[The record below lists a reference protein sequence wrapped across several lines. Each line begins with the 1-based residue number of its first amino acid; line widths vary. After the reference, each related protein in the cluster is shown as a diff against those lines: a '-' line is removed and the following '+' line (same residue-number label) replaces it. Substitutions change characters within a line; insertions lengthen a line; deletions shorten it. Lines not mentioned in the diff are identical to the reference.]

1 MTSQV
6 TPKGATEAVRS
17 VTGHKDDWPWRRPC
31 TLFPH
36 SLVFGCIL
44 AFEFL
49 VTVTSYHRS
58 HTESC
63 VWFHLLCVRSPSRR
77 RPRLIVLSSHPTIA
91 SPILSFPPFP
101 PFNTSFPSLSRAL
114 DGVTPLSR
122 SDAPASFE
130 RRFARNRCARFLLCA
145 HLVLRGVP
153 RKPSYEIDGSSLYR

>member
-91 SPILSFPPFP
+91 SPILSF
-101 PFNTSFPSLSRAL
+101 SFKLSLSYYPSGSHL
-114 DGVTPLSR
+114 ILVYSSPHSGQ
-122 SDAPASFE
+122 
-130 RRFARNRCARFLLCA
+130 LCQKA
-145 HLVLRGVP
+145 VHQNQ
-153 RKPSYEIDGSSLYR
+153 D

>member
-114 DGVTPLSR
+114 MGLPLSLGVMHQHR
-122 SDAPASFE
+122 LSDA
-130 RRFARNRCARFLLCA
+130 
-145 HLVLRGVP
+145 LRGTVV
-153 RKPSYEIDGSSLYR
+153 RGSCFAPIWFCAVYRANPHTK